1 MLRFIREA
9 DLKGKTI
16 KQVDTGAI
24 NVMRLT
30 FTDDTTLEVWAEEA
44 LTTEM
49 GSIPGIFVE
58 E

>member
-1 MLRFIREA
+1 MLRYIREA

-30 FTDDTTLEVWAEEA
+30 FTDDTTLEVWAESA
-44 LTTEM
+44 VSTE
-49 GSIPGIFVE
+49 GGDIPGIFVE